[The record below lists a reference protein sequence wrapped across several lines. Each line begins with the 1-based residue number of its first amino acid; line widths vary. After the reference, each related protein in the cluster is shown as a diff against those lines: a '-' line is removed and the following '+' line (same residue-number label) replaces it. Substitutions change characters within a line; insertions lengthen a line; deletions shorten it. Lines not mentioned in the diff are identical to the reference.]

1 MKKAIRTTLI
11 VLSVLAIVAP
21 LLFLCAYA
29 VWTPPVYD
37 ETPNAELADKFAYLY
52 SVEGP
57 KVVLISGSS
66 MAYGMDSA
74 LLSERVGMPVVNFGL
89 YASLGS
95 RLMLDLSRDAIGEGD
110 IVVFAPETDS
120 QAYSLFFSARNTL
133 QALDADHAMLFKI
146 DSDNYPSLWGGLWEF
161 CQGKLE
167 YLRKGEKPD
176 VSGTAMRRSNFNE
189 YGDLDTELFPRNGLV
204 QKMRRLGYDNT
215 TPIRL
220 SASIVSDDFVSFFN
234 EYVKEMEKK
243 GARVYFSFSPM
254 NRGAIVAPDYVYV
267 KGTVSF
273 PRLTDDEVKGY
284 ADAFLSDLEELFDC
298 AFISDPNDYI
308 MEPKYFYDT
317 NFHLNNDGVPV
328 RTNQLADD
336 ILAALGNR

>member
-1 MKKAIRTTLI
+1 MKKALRTTLI
-11 VLSVLAIVAP
+11 VLAVLVIVAP
-21 LLFLCAYA
+21 MLFLLA
-29 VWTPPVYD
+29 VAAWTPPVYD
-37 ETPNAELADKFAYLY
+37 ETPNAELADKYAYLY

-74 LLSERVGMPVVNFGL
+74 LLSERLGMPVVNFGL
-89 YASLGS
+89 YAGLGS

-110 IVVFAPETDS
+110 IVIFAPETDS
-120 QAYSLFFSARNTL
+120 QAYSLFFNARNTL
-133 QALDADHAMLFKI
+133 QALDADRSMLSGI
-146 DSDNYPSLWGGLWEF
+146 DSDNYPALWGGLWEF
-161 CQGKLE
+161 CEGKLE
-167 YLRKGEKPD
+167 YLKKGEKPD
-176 VSGTAMRRSNFNE
+176 VSGTDMRRANFNE
-189 YGDLDTELFPRNGLV
+189 YGDLDVNLFPRNGIIKL
-204 QKMRRLGYDNT
+204 MRRLGYDNT

-234 EYVKEMEKK
+234 DYVKEMEKK
-243 GARVYFSFSPM
+243 GARVWFSFSPM
-254 NRGAIVAPDYVYV
+254 NRGAIVAPDYVFV
-267 KGTVSF
+267 QGTVAF
-273 PRLTDDEVKGY
+273 PRLTDEEVKSY
-284 ADAFLSDLEELFDC
+284 ADAFLSDLEGLFDC
-298 AFISDPNDYI
+298 TFISDPNDYI